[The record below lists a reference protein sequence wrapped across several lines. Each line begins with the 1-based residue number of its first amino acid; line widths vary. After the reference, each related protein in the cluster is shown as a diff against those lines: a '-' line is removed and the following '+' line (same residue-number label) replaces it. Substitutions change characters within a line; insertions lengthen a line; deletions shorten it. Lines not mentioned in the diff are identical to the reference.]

1 VRELARR
8 VERDVKRVHEDV
20 QVLVDLGLAERTED
34 GGVSCPFSQVHID
47 THLRAPQHRVT

>member
-1 VRELARR
+1 MRELARR